1 MTESNPPQ
9 NLHFNAAERLQI
21 IIETASLSELELG
34 EYCRKKGIYTH
45 DIQVW
50 KDEIIQNLSGQKA
63 GHLEDKKQAK
73 KDKDRIKSLE
83 KELRRKD
90 KALAETAALLV
101 LRKKL
106 QAFYGEGGEED

>member
-1 MTESNPPQ
+1 MVLWLNQIHP
-9 NLHFNAAERLQI
+9 NAAERLQI
-21 IIETASLSELELG
+21 IIETAGLSELELG

-45 DIQVW
+45 DIELW
-50 KDEIIQNLSGQKA
+50 KTNFIQLDSEKK
-63 GHLEDKKQAK
+63 HLTAEDKKQAK
-73 KDKDRIKSLE
+73 KDKDRIKLLE

-106 QAFYGEGGEED
+106 QAFYGEGNEED